1 MPASDPVRT
10 YHDRTK
16 HRPGRYAASL
26 GYLDWDSQP
35 NPFRIYDG
43 APTVPLSR
51 EPFNKH
57 GPSWSTLF
65 APRPP
70 ADLTAHSL
78 ATLLLHSL
86 ALSAW
91 KQQGRSR
98 WSLRVNPSS
107 GNLHPTEAYLLTP
120 RLTSRP
126 SGPETPDLTEEP
138 ALHHYSPLLHA
149 LERRTTIPGDIW
161 SALTADLPASSILLG
176 LTSIPWREAWKYGE
190 RSFRYCQHDL
200 GHAVAAITYAAALLG
215 WHVRELPAL
224 GDDALAT
231 LLGLSAPTGP
241 EPELPETLL
250 VVTPSN
256 LSPGPAWVPP
266 PDVLAWFTAASFTGT
281 PNRLS
286 DAHHPWPILTDIA
299 EATRR
304 PPNVVEPITR
314 TANCSP
320 ITTSPDDSP
329 DAATILRQRRSAV
342 AMDGRTGLT
351 RAAFYELL
359 HSTAADLPPFPSLA
373 GPASVDLAIFVHRV
387 EDLDPGLYFLLRDPA
402 RAARWRGATDPSFT
416 WTPAPDCP
424 AGLDLSILKTGDAR
438 RTAAAI
444 SCGQDIAADGCFALA
459 MLADFTAL
467 ARGPHNYRRL
477 FWETGMIGQALY
489 LGAEALGISAT
500 GIGCFFDD
508 PMHEL
513 LGLTSRDF
521 QSLYHFTVGGRLDDD
536 RLQTL
541 DPYHH
546 LDAP

>member
-43 APTVPLSR
+43 APTLPLSR
-51 EPFNKH
+51 APLAD
-57 GPSWSTLF
+57 GPTWSAVF
-65 APRPP
+65 DPRPP
-70 ADLTAHSL
+70 ASL
-78 ATLLLHSL
+78 SARSVATLLLHSL

-107 GNLHPTEAYLLTP
+107 GNLHPTEAYLLAP
-120 RLTSRP
+120 P
-126 SGPETPDLTEEP
+126 IPDLTEEP

-149 LERRTTIPGDIW
+149 LERRTILPTTTW
-161 SALTADLPASSILLG
+161 SALTADLASRPSGPELAASSLLLG

-200 GHAVAAITYAAALLG
+200 GHAIAAVTYAAALLG
-215 WHVRELPAL
+215 WHVHELPAL
-224 GDDALAT
+224 GDDALAA
-231 LLGLSAPTGP
+231 LLGLPVPDGP
-241 EPELPETLL
+241 EPELPETML
-250 VVTPSN
+250 VVTPSD
-256 LSPGPAWVPP
+256 LSPGPAWTPP
-266 PDVLAWFTAASFTGT
+266 PDVLAWFTAATLTGT

-304 PPNVVEPITR
+304 PPNIVDRPAIHLPPPSPTTTTEP
-314 TANCSP
+314 
-320 ITTSPDDSP
+320 DL
-329 DAATILRQRRSAV
+329 DAAAIIRHRRSAV

-351 RAAFYELL
+351 RAAFHELL
-359 HSTAADLPPFPSLA
+359 RSTAATAPPFPSLA

-387 EDLDPGLYFLLRDPA
+387 EDLDPGLYFLLRDPS
-402 RAARWRGATDPSFT
+402 RAARWRRDTDPSFA

-424 AGLDLSILKTGDAR
+424 ADLDLCLLRTGDAR

-459 MLADFTAL
+459 MLADFATL
-467 ARGPHNYRRL
+467 AHGPHQYRRL

-513 LGLTSRDF
+513 LGLSSSDF

-536 RLQTL
+536 RLRTL

>member
-1 MPASDPVRT
+1 MPPSDPVRT

-26 GYLDWDSQP
+26 GYLDWDTQP

-51 EPFNKH
+51 EPLANS
-57 GPSWSTLF
+57 PTWSALF

-70 ADLTAHSL
+70 VELTASSL

-107 GNLHPTEAYLLTP
+107 GNLHPTEAYVLAP
-120 RLTSRP
+120 RI
-126 SGPETPDLTEEP
+126 PDLTEGP

-149 LERRTTIPGDIW
+149 LERRTPIPAHIW
-161 SALTADLPASSILLG
+161 SALTADLPASSLLLG

-215 WHVRELPAL
+215 WHVHELPAL

-231 LLGLSAPTGP
+231 LLGLSTPTGP

-250 VVTPSN
+250 LISPSD
-256 LSPGPAWVPP
+256 LSPGPAWIPP

-304 PPNVVEPITR
+304 PPNHLDPEDHRPSRVDPP
-314 TANCSP
+314 TAN
-320 ITTSPDDSP
+320 SPDDSP
-329 DAATILRQRRSAV
+329 DAATIIRQRRSAV

-351 RAAFYELL
+351 RAAFHELL
-359 HSTAADLPPFPSLA
+359 RSTTADLPPFPSLA
-373 GPASVDLAIFVHRV
+373 GPVSVDLAIFVHRV

-402 RAARWRGATDPSFT
+402 RGPRWRNQTDPSFA
-416 WTPAPDCP
+416 WIPAPDCP
-424 AGLDLSILKTGDAR
+424 PDLDLYRLQTGDAR
-438 RTAAAI
+438 RAAAAI

-459 MLADFTAL
+459 MLADFTTL
-467 ARGPHNYRRL
+467 ARAPHNYRRL

-546 LDAP
+546 LDTP